1 MVSPVR
7 AYGKRRSADIGRV
20 VRRFIS
26 AIAFVAALLIVLG
39 AAGCGQRFER
49 EPGNAPA
56 SADLAA
62 DALAALEDAGSA
74 HFVVDLRSGSAD
86 SQVPFQISL
95 HFEGDASK
103 DALDAEGSVSFGAG
117 SLRGRVL
124 VGEHDLFVQ
133 FMDQWYG
140 EHQGLVEVL
149 KEAKTDRDGG
159 VWAELATPEGLRR
172 NFDQLFDGEVKEGP
186 AVEGGPTTWQFE
198 GRLDP
203 EGVIEFA
210 KRFDAQPTDRE
221 EEMFAK
227 VAEATKFLLVVGQ
240 DDQLPRRL
248 EVSVNLSAE
257 DLKEMQA
264 SGVSRFDGAE
274 NFTATLELSE
284 FGKQVE
290 IHPPADFKP
299 LDALFEQLFSGFG

>member
-1 MVSPVR
+1 
-7 AYGKRRSADIGRV
+7 

-26 AIAFVAALLIVLG
+26 AIAFVAALFVVLG

-62 DALAALEDAGSA
+62 DALAALEAAGSA
-74 HFVVDLRSGSAD
+74 HFVVDLKSGSAD

-124 VGEHDLFVQ
+124 VGEHDFFVQ

-140 EHQGLVEVL
+140 EHHGLVEAL
-149 KEAKTDRDGG
+149 KEAKKEDNGR
-159 VWAELATPEGLRR
+159 VWNELATPEGLRR
-172 NFDQLFDGEVKEGP
+172 NFDQLFEGEVKEGP
-186 AVEGGPTTWQFE
+186 AVDGGLATWQFE
-198 GRLDP
+198 GGLDP

-227 VAEATKFLLVVGQ
+227 VAEATTFLLVVGR

-248 EVSVNLSAE
+248 KFSVNLSTE
-257 DLKEMQA
+257 DLKEMQESD
-264 SGVSRFDGAE
+264 SGTLGGAE

-284 FGKQVE
+284 FGKQVD

-299 LDALFEQLFSGFG
+299 LDALFENLFTGL

>member
-1 MVSPVR
+1 
-7 AYGKRRSADIGRV
+7 
-20 VRRFIS
+20 VRRFLS
-26 AIAFVAALLIVLG
+26 AIAFLAALVVVLG

-62 DALAALEDAGSA
+62 DALAALEAAGSA
-74 HFVVDLRSGSAD
+74 HFVADLRSGSAD

-95 HFEGDASK
+95 HFEGDASR

-124 VGEHDLFVQ
+124 VGEHDFFVQ

-140 EHQGLVEVL
+140 EHHGLVDAL
-149 KEAKTDRDGG
+149 KEAKRNENGR
-159 VWAELATPEGLRR
+159 VWDELATPEGLRR
-172 NFDQLFDGEVKEGP
+172 NFDQLFEGEVKEGP
-186 AVEGGPTTWQFE
+186 AIEGGPATWQFE
-198 GRLDP
+198 GKLDP
-203 EGVIEFA
+203 EGVIELA

-221 EEMFAK
+221 EEMLAK
-227 VAEATKFLLVVGQ
+227 VADATRFVLVVGQ

-248 EVSVNLSAE
+248 EFSVNLSAE
-257 DLKEMQA
+257 DLKEMEA

-274 NFTATLELSE
+274 SFTATLELSE

>member
-1 MVSPVR
+1 
-7 AYGKRRSADIGRV
+7 

-26 AIAFVAALLIVLG
+26 AIAFVAALFVVLG

-62 DALAALEDAGSA
+62 DALAALEAAGSA
-74 HFVVDLRSGSAD
+74 HFVVDLKSGSAD

-95 HFEGDASK
+95 HFEGDAST

-124 VGEHDLFVQ
+124 VGEHDFFVQ
-133 FMDQWYG
+133 FMNQWYG
-140 EHQGLVEVL
+140 EHHGFVEAL
-149 KEAKTDRDGG
+149 KEAKRHDNGR
-159 VWAELATPEGLRR
+159 VWNELATPEGLRR

-186 AVEGGPTTWQFE
+186 AVDGGAATWQFE

-221 EEMFAK
+221 EEMFAR
-227 VAEATKFLLVVGQ
+227 VAEATTFLLVVGQ

-248 EVSVNLSAE
+248 ELSVNLSAE
-257 DLKEMQA
+257 DLKDMEA

-284 FGKQVE
+284 FGKQVD

-299 LDALFEQLFSGFG
+299 LDALFENLFTGL

>member
-1 MVSPVR
+1 
-7 AYGKRRSADIGRV
+7 

-26 AIAFVAALLIVLG
+26 AIAFVAALFVVLG

-62 DALAALEDAGSA
+62 DALAALEAAGSA
-74 HFVVDLRSGSAD
+74 HFVVDLKSGSAD

-95 HFEGDASK
+95 HFEGDASTG
-103 DALDAEGSVSFGAG
+103 AIDAEGSVSFGAG

-124 VGEHDLFVQ
+124 VGEHDFFVQ
-133 FMDQWYG
+133 FMNQWYG
-140 EHQGLVEVL
+140 EHHGLVDAL
-149 KEAKTDRDGG
+149 KEAKRDDNGR
-159 VWAELATPEGLRR
+159 VWNELATPEGLRR

-186 AVEGGPTTWQFE
+186 AVDGGAATWQFE

-210 KRFDAQPTDRE
+210 KRFDAQPTERE
-221 EEMFAK
+221 EEMFAR
-227 VAEATKFLLVVGQ
+227 VAEATTFLLVVGQ

-248 EVSVNLSAE
+248 EFSVNLSAE
-257 DLKEMQA
+257 DLKDMEA

-284 FGKQVE
+284 FGKQVD

-299 LDALFEQLFSGFG
+299 LDALFENLFTGL

>member
-1 MVSPVR
+1 
-7 AYGKRRSADIGRV
+7 

-26 AIAFVAALLIVLG
+26 AIVFLAALLIVLG

-62 DALAALEDAGSA
+62 DALAALEAQGSA

-86 SQVPFQISL
+86 TQVPFQISL

-117 SLRGRVL
+117 SLRGRLL
-124 VGEHDLFVQ
+124 VGEHDFFVQ

-140 EHQGLVEVL
+140 EHQGLVEAL
-149 KEAKTDRDGG
+149 KEAKTDHDGS
-159 VWAELATPEGLRR
+159 VWDAFATPAGLRR

-186 AVEGGPTTWQFE
+186 AVEGGPATWQFE
-198 GRLDP
+198 GHLDP
-203 EGVIEFA
+203 DGVIEFA
-210 KRFDAQPTDRE
+210 KQFDAQPTDRE
-221 EEMFAK
+221 EKMFAK
-227 VAEATKFLLVVGQ
+227 LAAATRFLLVVGQ
-240 DDQLPRRL
+240 EDHLPRRL
-248 EVSVNLSAE
+248 EFSVNLSAE
-257 DLKEMQA
+257 DLQEMQA
-264 SGVSRFDGAE
+264 SGVSRVNGAE

-284 FGKQVE
+284 FGKHVE

-299 LDALFEQLFSGFG
+299 LDALFEQLFSGFE

>member
-1 MVSPVR
+1 
-7 AYGKRRSADIGRV
+7 

-26 AIAFVAALLIVLG
+26 AIAFVAALFVVLG

-62 DALAALEDAGSA
+62 DALAALEAAGSA
-74 HFVVDLRSGSAD
+74 HFVVDLKSGSAD

-95 HFEGDASK
+95 HFEGDAST

-124 VGEHDLFVQ
+124 VGEHDFFVQ
-133 FMDQWYG
+133 FMNQWYG
-140 EHQGLVEVL
+140 EHHGLVDAL
-149 KEAKTDRDGG
+149 KEAKRDDNGR
-159 VWAELATPEGLRR
+159 VWNELATPEGLRR

-186 AVEGGPTTWQFE
+186 AVDGGAATWQFE

-210 KRFDAQPTDRE
+210 KRFDAQPTERE
-221 EEMFAK
+221 EEMFAR
-227 VAEATKFLLVVGQ
+227 VAEATTFLLVVGQ

-248 EVSVNLSAE
+248 EFSVNLSAE
-257 DLKEMQA
+257 DLKDMEA

-274 NFTATLELSE
+274 NFTTTLWLSE
-284 FGKQVE
+284 FGKQVD

-299 LDALFEQLFSGFG
+299 LDALFENLFTGL

>member
-1 MVSPVR
+1 
-7 AYGKRRSADIGRV
+7 
-20 VRRFIS
+20 VRRFLS
-26 AIAFVAALLIVLG
+26 AIAFLAALVVVLG

-62 DALAALEDAGSA
+62 DALAALEAAGSA
-74 HFVVDLRSGSAD
+74 HFVADLSSGSAD

-95 HFEGDASK
+95 HFEGDASR

-124 VGEHDLFVQ
+124 VGEHDFFVQ

-140 EHQGLVEVL
+140 EHHGLVDAL
-149 KEAKTDRDGG
+149 KEAKRDENGR
-159 VWAELATPEGLRR
+159 VWDELATPEGLRR

-186 AVEGGPTTWQFE
+186 AAEGGPATWQFE

-203 EGVIEFA
+203 EGVIALA

-221 EEMFAK
+221 EEMLAK
-227 VAEATKFLLVVGQ
+227 VADATKFLLVVGQ
-240 DDQLPRRL
+240 DDRLPRRL
-248 EVSVNLSAE
+248 EFSVNLSAE
-257 DLKEMQA
+257 DLKEMEA
-264 SGVSRFDGAE
+264 SGISRFDGAE
-274 NFTATLELSE
+274 NFTATLELSD

>member
-1 MVSPVR
+1 MVPLIRGHGKSP
-7 AYGKRRSADIGRV
+7 GADIGRA
-20 VRRFIS
+20 VRRFLS
-26 AIAFVAALLIVLG
+26 AIAFLAALFIVLG

-56 SADLAA
+56 SADLVA
-62 DALAALEDAGSA
+62 DALAALEAKGST
-74 HFVVDLRSGSAD
+74 HFVVELKSGSAD

-124 VGEHDLFVQ
+124 VGEHDFFVQ

-149 KEAKTDRDGG
+149 KEAKTDHDGG
-159 VWAELATPEGLRR
+159 VWDELATPEGLRR

-186 AVEGGPTTWQFE
+186 AAEGGAATWQFE

-221 EEMFAK
+221 EEMLAK
-227 VAEATKFLLVVGQ
+227 VAQATRFLLVVGQ
-240 DDQLPRRL
+240 DDRLPRRL
-248 EVSVNLSAE
+248 EVSVELSAE
-257 DLKEMQA
+257 DLKEMEA

>member
-1 MVSPVR
+1 VVPLIRGHGKSPG
-7 AYGKRRSADIGRV
+7 ADTGKA

-26 AIAFVAALLIVLG
+26 AIAFLAALFIALG

-62 DALAALEDAGSA
+62 DALAALEAKGSA
-74 HFVVDLRSGSAD
+74 HFVVDLKSGSAD
-86 SQVPFQISL
+86 SNVPFQISL

-103 DALDAEGSVSFGAG
+103 NALDAEGSVSFGAG
-117 SLRGRVL
+117 SLGGRVL
-124 VGEHDLFVQ
+124 VGEHDFFVQ

-140 EHQGLVEVL
+140 EHQGLVEAL
-149 KEAKTDRDGG
+149 KEAKTDHDGS
-159 VWAELATPEGLRR
+159 VWDELATPEGLRR

-186 AVEGGPTTWQFE
+186 AVEGGSATWQFE

-203 EGVIEFA
+203 EGVIEFT

-240 DDQLPRRL
+240 DDRLPRRL
-248 EVSVNLSAE
+248 EVSVKLSAK
-257 DLKEMQA
+257 DLEEMQA

>member
-1 MVSPVR
+1 
-7 AYGKRRSADIGRV
+7 

-26 AIAFVAALLIVLG
+26 AIAFVAALFVVLG

-62 DALAALEDAGSA
+62 DALAALEAAGSA
-74 HFVVDLRSGSAD
+74 HFVVDLKSGSAD

-95 HFEGDASK
+95 HFEGDAST

-124 VGEHDLFVQ
+124 VGEHDFFVQ
-133 FMDQWYG
+133 FMNQWYG
-140 EHQGLVEVL
+140 EHHGLVDAL
-149 KEAKTDRDGG
+149 KEAKRDDNGR
-159 VWAELATPEGLRR
+159 VWNELATPEGLRR

-186 AVEGGPTTWQFE
+186 AVDGGSATWQFE

-210 KRFDAQPTDRE
+210 KRFDAQPTERE
-221 EEMFAK
+221 EEMFAR
-227 VAEATKFLLVVGQ
+227 VAEATTFVFVVGQ

-248 EVSVNLSAE
+248 EFSVNLSAE
-257 DLKEMQA
+257 DLKDMEA

-284 FGKQVE
+284 FGKQVD

-299 LDALFEQLFSGFG
+299 LDALFENLFTGL

>member
-1 MVSPVR
+1 
-7 AYGKRRSADIGRV
+7 

-26 AIAFVAALLIVLG
+26 AIVFLAALVVVLG

-49 EPGNAPA
+49 EPGNAPT

-62 DALAALEDAGSA
+62 DALAALEAAGSA
-74 HFVVDLRSGSAD
+74 HFIADLKSGSAAGD
-86 SQVPFQISL
+86 VPFRVSL

-103 DALDAEGSVSFGAG
+103 DALDAEGSVGFGGG
-117 SLRGRVL
+117 SLHGRVL
-124 VGEHDLFVQ
+124 VGEHDFFVQ

-140 EHQGLVEVL
+140 EHQGIVDVL
-149 KEAKTDRDGG
+149 KEAKRDENGRA
-159 VWAELATPEGLRR
+159 WDELATPEGLRR

-186 AVEGGPTTWQFE
+186 AVEGGPATWQFE

-203 EGVIEFA
+203 EGVVEFA

-221 EEMFAK
+221 EQMFAK
-227 VAEATKFLLVVGQ
+227 MAEATKLLLVVGQ

-248 EVSVNLSAE
+248 EFSVNLSAE
-257 DLKEMQA
+257 DLKEMEA
-264 SGVSRFDGAE
+264 SGVSRVDGAE

-284 FGKQVE
+284 FGKRVE
-290 IHPPADFKP
+290 IQPPADFKP

>member
-1 MVSPVR
+1 
-7 AYGKRRSADIGRV
+7 

-26 AIAFVAALLIVLG
+26 AIAFLAALFVVLG

-62 DALAALEDAGSA
+62 DALAALEAAGSA
-74 HFVVDLRSGSAD
+74 HFVADLKSGSAD
-86 SQVPFQISL
+86 SHVPFQISL
-95 HFEGDASK
+95 HFEGDAST
-103 DALDAEGSVSFGAG
+103 DALDAEGSVSFGAR

-124 VGEHDLFVQ
+124 VGEHDFFVQ

-140 EHQGLVEVL
+140 EHHGLVELL
-149 KEAKTDRDGG
+149 KEAKTDRNRG
-159 VWAELATPEGLRR
+159 VWDEFATPEGLRR
-172 NFDQLFDGEVKEGP
+172 NFDQLFDGEAKEGP
-186 AVEGGPTTWQFE
+186 AVEGGPATWQFE

-203 EGVIEFA
+203 AGAIELA
-210 KRFDAQPTDRE
+210 KRFDAEPTDRE

-227 VAEATKFLLVVGQ
+227 VAEATKFLLVVVQ
-240 DDQLPRRL
+240 DDRLPRRL

-257 DLKEMQA
+257 DLKEMEA
-264 SGVSRFDGAE
+264 SGVNRFDGAD
-274 NFTATLELSE
+274 NFIATLELSE

-299 LDALFEQLFSGFG
+299 LDALFEQLFSGFE

>member
-1 MVSPVR
+1 
-7 AYGKRRSADIGRV
+7 

-26 AIAFVAALLIVLG
+26 AIAFVAALFVVLG

-62 DALAALEDAGSA
+62 DALAALEAAGSA
-74 HFVVDLRSGSAD
+74 HFVVDLKSGSAD

-124 VGEHDLFVQ
+124 VGEHDFFVQ
-133 FMDQWYG
+133 FMNQWYG
-140 EHQGLVEVL
+140 EHHGLVEAL
-149 KEAKTDRDGG
+149 KEAKRDDNGR
-159 VWAELATPEGLRR
+159 VWNELATSEGLRR

-186 AVEGGPTTWQFE
+186 AVDGGSATWQFE

-227 VAEATKFLLVVGQ
+227 VAEATTFLLVVGQ

-248 EVSVNLSAE
+248 EFSVNLSTE
-257 DLKEMQA
+257 DLKEMQESD
-264 SGVSRFDGAE
+264 SGTLGGAE
-274 NFTATLELSE
+274 NVTATLELSE

-299 LDALFEQLFSGFG
+299 LDALFENLFAGL

>member
-1 MVSPVR
+1 
-7 AYGKRRSADIGRV
+7 

-26 AIAFVAALLIVLG
+26 AIAFLAALVVVLG
-39 AAGCGQRFER
+39 AAGCGERFER

-62 DALAALEDAGSA
+62 DALAALEAAGSA
-74 HFVVDLRSGSAD
+74 HFVVDLKSGSAD
-86 SQVPFQISL
+86 SQVRFQISL
-95 HFEGDASK
+95 HFEGDASR

-124 VGEHDLFVQ
+124 VGQHDFFVQ
-133 FMDQWYG
+133 FMEQWYG
-140 EHQGLVEVL
+140 EHHGLVEAL
-149 KEAKTDRDGG
+149 NEAKREDNGR
-159 VWAELATPEGLRR
+159 VWNELATPEGLRR

-186 AVEGGPTTWQFE
+186 AVDGASATWQFV

-210 KRFDAQPTDRE
+210 KRFDAAPTDRE

-227 VAEATKFLLVVGQ
+227 VAEATKFVLVVGQ
-240 DDQLPRRL
+240 EDHLPRRV
-248 EVSVNLSAE
+248 EFSVNLSAE
-257 DLKEMQA
+257 DLKEMQDSD
-264 SGVSRFDGAE
+264 SGTLGGAE

-290 IHPPADFKP
+290 IHPPGDFKS

>member
-1 MVSPVR
+1 
-7 AYGKRRSADIGRV
+7 

-26 AIAFVAALLIVLG
+26 AIVFLAALFVVLG

-56 SADLAA
+56 STDLAA
-62 DALAALEDAGSA
+62 DALAALEAAGSA

-124 VGEHDLFVQ
+124 VGEHDFFVQ

-140 EHQGLVEVL
+140 EHHGLVEAL
-149 KEAKTDRDGG
+149 KAAKTDRNGR
-159 VWAELATPEGLRR
+159 VWDEFATPEGLRR
-172 NFDQLFDGEVKEGP
+172 NFDQLFDGEVTEGP
-186 AVEGGPTTWQFE
+186 GVEGGPATWQFE

-203 EGVIEFA
+203 EGVVELA

-227 VAEATKFLLVVGQ
+227 VAEATKFVLVVGQ
-240 DDQLPRRL
+240 DDRLPRRL
-248 EVSVNLSAE
+248 EFSVDLSAE
-257 DLKEMQA
+257 DLKEMEA